1 MCFRNHLVKERF
13 LNPVDGE
20 NMEIHH
26 KKLNGIRWDNRPAN
40 LQIIPHALNVAYAH
54 GRPII
59 ARCVRGDGGVV
70 THVSVAECARIFHI
84 DRVNAAER

>member
-1 MCFRNHLVKERF
+1 MEKNPLERF
-13 LNPVDGE
+13 LNPVDGV

-26 KKLNGIRWDNRPAN
+26 INGVRWDNRPVN

-70 THVSVAECARIFHI
+70 THVSAAECARFFHKKRI
-84 DRVNAAER
+84 YFAER